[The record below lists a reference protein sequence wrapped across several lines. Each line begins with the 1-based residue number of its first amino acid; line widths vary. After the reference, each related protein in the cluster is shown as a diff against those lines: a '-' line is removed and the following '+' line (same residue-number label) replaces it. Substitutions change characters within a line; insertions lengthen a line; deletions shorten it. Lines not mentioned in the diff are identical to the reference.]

1 MKLEN
6 KHGTSFIPMLNYII
20 RRVLLLI
27 PVLFLVA
34 LITFFITYVLPGDP
48 VILMLGDFATEDEIL
63 ELEQKLGYDKPI
75 YVQFVFWLKN
85 IIRGDLGDSLFLRM
99 PVTKAIASRI
109 EPTFLLAV
117 FGITFGTLTGIPLGV
132 IAAVK
137 HRSWVDQFAI
147 TTSLIGITIPNF
159 FLALLLILVFG
170 VKLRW
175 LPVAGYRPIAE
186 VGFGVIRYL
195 ILPGL
200 SIGFMQSGSIARM
213 TRSAML
219 DVLKQDYIRTA
230 RAKGLAEKLV
240 ISRHAL
246 KNSLIPVVTVL
257 GFSLAMLIGGTWI
270 AETMF
275 TIPGTGALAIT
286 SIIRRDFPVI
296 QGSMIF
302 VALVYM
308 LVNLMVDISYVYLNP
323 RITYS

>member
-1 MKLEN
+1 
-6 KHGTSFIPMLNYII
+6 MLNYII
-20 RRVLLLI
+20 RRLLMLI
-27 PVLFLVA
+27 PVLCIIA
-34 LITFFITYVLPGDP
+34 LITFFVTYVLPGDP
-48 VILMLGDFATEDEIL
+48 VILMLGDFATEDQIL

-85 IIRGDLGDSLFLRM
+85 IIRGDLGESLFLRM
-99 PVTKAIASRI
+99 PVTKAIISRI
-109 EPTFLLAV
+109 EPTFLLAI

-132 IAAVK
+132 VAAVK
-137 HRSWVDQFAI
+137 HRSWVDQLAI

-170 VKLRW
+170 VKLRL
-175 LPVAGYRPIAE
+175 LPVAGYRPISE

-257 GFSLAMLIGGTWI
+257 GFNLAMLIGGTWI

-286 SIIRRDFPVI
+286 SIIRRDFPII

-302 VALVYM
+302 VAVVYM
-308 LVNLMVDISYVYLNP
+308 LVNLMVDISYAYLNP
-323 RITYS
+323 RIKYH

>member
-1 MKLEN
+1 M
-6 KHGTSFIPMLNYII
+6 
-20 RRVLLLI
+20 LI
-27 PVLFLVA
+27 PVLCIIA
-34 LITFFITYVLPGDP
+34 LITFFVTYVLPGDP
-48 VILMLGDFATEDEIL
+48 VILMLGDFATEDQIL

-85 IIRGDLGDSLFLRM
+85 IIRGDLGESLFLRM
-99 PVTKAIASRI
+99 PVTKAIISRI
-109 EPTFLLAV
+109 EPTFLLAI

-132 IAAVK
+132 VAAVK
-137 HRSWVDQFAI
+137 HRSWVDQLAI

-170 VKLRW
+170 VKLRL
-175 LPVAGYRPIAE
+175 LPVAGYRPISE

-257 GFSLAMLIGGTWI
+257 GFNLAMLIGGTWI

-286 SIIRRDFPVI
+286 SIIRRDFPII

-302 VALVYM
+302 VAVVYM
-308 LVNLMVDISYVYLNP
+308 LVNLMVDISYAYLNP
-323 RITYS
+323 RIKYH

>member
-1 MKLEN
+1 M
-6 KHGTSFIPMLNYII
+6 
-20 RRVLLLI
+20 LI
-27 PVLFLVA
+27 PVLCIIA
-34 LITFFITYVLPGDP
+34 LITFFVTYVLPGDP
-48 VILMLGDFATEDEIL
+48 VILMLGDFATEDQIL

-99 PVTKAIASRI
+99 PVTKAIISRI
-109 EPTFLLAV
+109 EPTFLLAI

-132 IAAVK
+132 VAAVK
-137 HRSWVDQFAI
+137 HRSWVDQLAI

-170 VKLRW
+170 VKLRL
-175 LPVAGYRPIAE
+175 LPVAGYRPISE
-186 VGFGVIRYL
+186 VGFGVIRFL
-195 ILPGL
+195 ILAGL

-219 DVLKQDYIRTA
+219 DVLKLDYIRTA

-257 GFSLAMLIGGTWI
+257 GFNLAMLIGGTWI

-286 SIIRRDFPVI
+286 SIIRRDFPII

-302 VALVYM
+302 VAVVYM
-308 LVNLMVDISYVYLNP
+308 LVNLMVDISYAYLNP
-323 RITYS
+323 RIKYH